1 MDHAWADGHDIALW
15 LSVYICSKSHTI
27 LSHLPNANNLN
38 LKKNS
43 AAQFFPKATEQE
55 ENN

>member
-1 MDHAWADGHDIALW
+1 MHGLMGTTLHCGCRSIFAVKPHHPQPLAKCKQ
-15 LSVYICSKSHTI
+15 SESK
-27 LSHLPNANNLN
+27 
-38 LKKNS
+38 KKNS